1 LTNFTGNNGFLT
13 EDISR
18 AISHGFSHEFKS
30 LLTEF
35 ARTITVKALSAAIVT
50 GIAYVVSSKVFIL
63 QTSGWLNAPGF
74 SLIIS
79 PLENKTRNAFEA
91 QVVG

>member
-1 LTNFTGNNGFLT
+1 MDSSIVHSLT
-13 EDISR
+13 
-18 AISHGFSHEFKS
+18 HHFKS

-50 GIAYVVSSKVFIL
+50 RIAYVVSSKVFIL
-63 QTSGWLNAPGF
+63 QTSGWLNAPGL